1 MKEFTL
7 DLIRGKVIRRRLH
20 YDKLTWP
27 RKYEQIQTLFNTT
40 VNSSNAVG
48 LTFQSVVS
56 FSTFMIGQQNP
67 TTQDVLQNVRDLMRQ
82 SSGSILDIQQV
93 VGRDIQH
100 TTYLITGYFR
110 NDADERR
117 LIHARYMAPLRA
129 RLETIRNELDTL
141 QNVINLD
148 FKDGQQSPW
157 EDRIQ
162 AKWRQDLA
170 GQPEAERAILDVAQA
185 DIAQAATDI
194 RHLIVGLAS
203 IRGML
208 DQLIG
213 MLHDAYIAD
222 DAPDVNGY
230 LSPVTAAKQSRSLS
244 QTIEMAAKREIAA
257 ITDPNLLGL
266 IRAWQDCIVAYQRE
280 SQLRGQRRA
289 QLAARRAQAQDSYLQ
304 ALAKMDVD
312 GRVLDG
318 QIDEAQREQAV
329 ADTFTR
335 LRKEMATDPDL
346 QARAAAAATGPQ
358 ASVSDVHPPAAQ
370 VNAAITQAQ
379 QDLVA
384 AGHDVR
390 LGGEPD
396 APVPVMEPEVL
407 RRIMEELRLNSNL

>member
-1 MKEFTL
+1 
-7 DLIRGKVIRRRLH
+7 
-20 YDKLTWP
+20 
-27 RKYEQIQTLFNTT
+27 
-40 VNSSNAVG
+40 
-48 LTFQSVVS
+48 
-56 FSTFMIGQQNP
+56 
-67 TTQDVLQNVRDLMRQ
+67 MRQ
-82 SSGSILDIQQV
+82 SIGSILDIQQV

-141 QNVINLD
+141 QDVINLD

-185 DIAQAATDI
+185 DIAQAANDI

-203 IRGML
+203 ICGTL

-280 SQLRGQRRA
+280 SQLRGQTRA

-358 ASVSDVHPPAAQ
+358 APVSDVHPPAAQ